1 MFIKNTLTILSYN
14 VWMLD
19 APFKLGALDVKARA
33 AAIPQVL
40 CETGADVIA
49 LQEVWSSRHKKFFA
63 EEFKK
68 LGYEYSFYENAP
80 VNLLMR
86 RLFGNGLLIVSKVP
100 IVKSKSKHERVMAF
114 SHYTRSDEYFAGKG
128 ALSVDL
134 QVTPEI
140 TISFYNTHLGA
151 VSVNPKTGRSDLL
164 HEQARQRQ
172 AGELFSFI
180 KKTHKKNPIIVVGDF
195 NTHYKIFEEDGLT
208 HSYAPDHQNLTT
220 FPYSETGM
228 ALIDSYHSINGEFS
242 EKYTH
247 DTAMNLY
254 GDHMPVYRFRAPKRT
269 LDYIY
274 VSRNEQL
281 EICHSEIVLTENILI
296 PGRAKPLPLSDHFGI
311 LTRINLLSGRAF

>member
-1 MFIKNTLTILSYN
+1 MSQIRTLTILSYN
-14 VWMLD
+14 AWMLD

-33 AAIPQVL
+33 AAIPKSL

-63 EEFKK
+63 DEFKK

-80 VNLLMR
+80 FNWLLR

-100 IVKSKSKHERVMAF
+100 LVKSNLRHERVMAF
-114 SHYTRSDEYFAGKG
+114 SHYTRRDEHFAGKG
-128 ALSVDL
+128 ALFVNL
-134 QVTPEI
+134 QVTPET

-151 VSVNPKTGRSDLL
+151 VSMNPKTGRVDLS
-164 HEQARQRQ
+164 HEQARQNQ
-172 AGELFSFI
+172 AVELFKFI
-180 KKTHKKNPIIVVGDF
+180 KETHKENPIIVVGDF
-195 NTHYKIFEEDGLT
+195 NTHYKIFSEDGLS
-208 HSYAPDHQNLTT
+208 HSYAPDHQNLTA
-220 FPYSETGM
+220 FPYSEKGM
-228 ALIDSYHSINGEFS
+228 ALIDSFHSIHGEFS

-247 DTAMNLY
+247 NTEKNLY
-254 GDHMPVYRFRAPKRT
+254 GDHRPVYRFRAPNRT

-274 VSRNEQL
+274 VSRNEDL

-311 LTRINLLSGRAF
+311 LTRIKLLASQTF